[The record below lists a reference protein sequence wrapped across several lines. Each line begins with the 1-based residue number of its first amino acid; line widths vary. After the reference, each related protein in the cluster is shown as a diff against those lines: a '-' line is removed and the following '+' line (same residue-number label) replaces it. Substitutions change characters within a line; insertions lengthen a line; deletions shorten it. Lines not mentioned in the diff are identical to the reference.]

1 MNFWRTIDENGSMT
15 WTKSEKEIP
24 ILYYFNDEN
33 IDLQKIIDL
42 LNRLG
47 DGHHLDERGWKLP
60 FEMQVSDS
68 ESWNCDYCK
77 RIKFIVKK

>member
-1 MNFWRTIDENGSMT
+1 MIWTISEN
-15 WTKSEKEIP
+15 EIP

-47 DGHHLDERGWKLP
+47 DGHYLDERGWKLP

>member
-1 MNFWRTIDENGSMT
+1 MT
-15 WTKSEKEIP
+15 WTISENEIP

-47 DGHHLDERGWKLP
+47 DGHHLD
-60 FEMQVSDS
+60 
-68 ESWNCDYCK
+68 
-77 RIKFIVKK
+77 